1 MTMADRIAVM
11 SAGRFV
17 QVGAPRE
24 IYETPGSRFVAD
36 FIGTVNL
43 FDGTL
48 VEDEPDHC
56 VIDTP
61 AGRFYVG
68 HGITGVK
75 GQRLSVALRP
85 EKIDLAAQPPA
96 RSEANC
102 LKGRVMESAYFGAI
116 SLYRITLDD
125 GSRLQVSVPNSER
138 HGEVIR
144 VGTDVYATCSPDA
157 LVVLPA

>member
-1 MTMADRIAVM
+1 MADRIAIM
-11 SAGRFV
+11 SAGSFV
-17 QVGAPRE
+17 QVGPPRE

-43 FDGTL
+43 FDGAL

-85 EKIDLAAQPPA
+85 EKIELSCTPP
-96 RSEANC
+96 ENPEFNC
-102 LKGRVMESAYFGAI
+102 LKGRVMESAYFGAT
-116 SLYRITLDD
+116 SLYRVNLAD

-138 HGEVIR
+138 HGEVIK
-144 VGTDVYATCSPDA
+144 VGADVFATCSPDA
-157 LVVLPA
+157 LVVLVN

>member
-11 SAGRFV
+11 SAGRLV

-24 IYETPGSRFVAD
+24 IYETPSSRFVAD

-56 VIDTP
+56 VVQTS
-61 AGRFYVG
+61 AGRFYVS

-75 GQRLSVALRP
+75 GQRLSVAVRP
-85 EKIDLAAQPPA
+85 EKIEIAMQAPA
-96 RSEANC
+96 RTAANC
-102 LKGRVMESAYFGAI
+102 FQGKVQESAYFGAS
-116 SLYRITLDD
+116 SLYRVVLND
-125 GSRLQVSVPNSER
+125 GSKLQVTVPNSER
-138 HGEVIR
+138 HGDVIK
-144 VGTDVYATCSPDA
+144 VGSAVYAYCSA
-157 LVVLPA
+157 ESLVVLVN